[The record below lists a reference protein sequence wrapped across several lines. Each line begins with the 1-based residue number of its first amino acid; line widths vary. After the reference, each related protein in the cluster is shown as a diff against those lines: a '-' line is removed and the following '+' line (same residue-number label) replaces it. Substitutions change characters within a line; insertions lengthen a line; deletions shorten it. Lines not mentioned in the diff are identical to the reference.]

1 MHVHV
6 GILKG
11 LLTFLDVI
19 IFGFFWR
26 LISMSNA
33 DTSVGQAMAF
43 IY

>member
-6 GILKG
+6 GVLKSF
-11 LLTFLDVI
+11 LTFLDVI

-26 LISMSNA
+26 VIALNNA
-33 DTSVGQAMAF
+33 DTSIGQAMAF